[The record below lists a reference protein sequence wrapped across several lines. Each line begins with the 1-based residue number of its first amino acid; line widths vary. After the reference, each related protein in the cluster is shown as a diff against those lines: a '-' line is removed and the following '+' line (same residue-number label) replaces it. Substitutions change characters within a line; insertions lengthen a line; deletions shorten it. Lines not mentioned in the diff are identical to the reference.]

1 MTAQGGK
8 TKITRED
15 VTLIRGGQV
24 IGVDD
29 GVIGVV
35 GSILLDPTTASPRW
49 VTVCR
54 DHSGVVHA
62 PIPLGNSAYRDG
74 QTLRVPFTTSQVE
87 SAPKVGLVD
96 VLSAEDEQKLLDHYV
111 GG

>member
-1 MTAQGGK
+1 MTAREDK

-15 VTLIRGGQV
+15 VTLVRGGEV

-35 GSILLDPTTASPRW
+35 GSMLLDPTTASPRW

-62 PIPLGNSAYRDG
+62 PIPLGDSAYRDG
-74 QTLRVPFTTSQVE
+74 QTLRVPFTASQVD
-87 SAPKVGLVD
+87 SALKVGLVD
-96 VLSAEDEQKLLDHYV
+96 VLSAEDEQKLLDYYV
-111 GG
+111 RG

>member
-1 MTAQGGK
+1 MTARDDK

-15 VTLIRGGQV
+15 VTLLRGGQV
-24 IGVDD
+24 TGVDD
-29 GVIGVV
+29 GVIGMV
-35 GSILLDPTTASPRW
+35 GSMLLDPTTASPRW

-54 DHSGVVHA
+54 DKLGVVHA

-74 QTLRVPFTTSQVE
+74 QTLRVPFTAPQVD

-96 VLSAEDEQKLLDHYV
+96 VLCTEDEQTLLDYYV
-111 GG
+111 GR